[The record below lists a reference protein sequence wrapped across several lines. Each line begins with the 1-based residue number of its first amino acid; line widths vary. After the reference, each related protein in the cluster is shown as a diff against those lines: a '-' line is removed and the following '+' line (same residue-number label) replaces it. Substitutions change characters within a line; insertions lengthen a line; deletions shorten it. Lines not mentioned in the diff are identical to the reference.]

1 MLSDKPFTRKR
12 IEQLFTDLGAR
23 LERRGV
29 TGEVLVFGGAAM
41 ILAFNARA
49 ATRDIDAVSAPDDAV
64 RTAADEVAQEHGLP
78 RSWLNNQASSYLSLS
93 AAEGKVPAFEAGGLR
108 VYALAPQQLLA
119 MKAGRPSSARR
130 AGHPVSDQSSR
141 PVHIARSPRLARKHL
156 SKPGLE
162 ASRAA
167 SPGGP
172 PRRRPSPL
180 TYAAGPVTFAAPA
193 LRALRRRAALG
204 AR

>member
-1 MLSDKPFTRKR
+1 VLSDKPFTRKR

-29 TGEVLVFGGAAM
+29 TGEVLVFVGAAM

-49 ATRDIDAVSAPDDAV
+49 ATRDIDAVFAPGDAV
-64 RTAADEVAQEHGLP
+64 RTAADEVAQQHGLP

-119 MKAGRPSSARR
+119 MKVLAGRPQQDAQDIRFLIDHLGLRTSREVLNLLGSIYPSQDWKAHAR
-130 AGHPVSDQSSR
+130 
-141 PVHIARSPRLARKHL
+141 LL
-156 SKPGLE
+156 LE
-162 ASRAA
+162 DIL
-167 SPGGP
+167 GEG
-172 PRRRPSPL
+172 RRH
-180 TYAAGPVTFAAPA
+180 
-193 LRALRRRAALG
+193 
-204 AR
+204 

>member
-49 ATRDIDAVSAPDDAV
+49 ATRDIDAVFAPDDAV
-64 RTAADEVAQEHGLP
+64 RTAADDVAQEHGLP

-119 MKAGRPSSARR
+119 MKVLAGRPQQDAQDIRFLINHLGLRTSREVLDLLGSIYPSQDLKLHAR
-130 AGHPVSDQSSR
+130 
-141 PVHIARSPRLARKHL
+141 LL
-156 SKPGLE
+156 LE
-162 ASRAA
+162 DLL
-167 SPGGP
+167 GEG
-172 PRRRPSPL
+172 RRH
-180 TYAAGPVTFAAPA
+180 
-193 LRALRRRAALG
+193 
-204 AR
+204 